1 MKRNTIL
8 KEDYIINL
16 RNYNLKKLQL
26 NYNKMEDIYLEDL
39 CRKCNKQQHIE
50 MLRIVVENC
59 MKFSENKNGVFINYS
74 TLSPENQCLLKEY
87 LQKLSL

>member
-1 MKRNTIL
+1 M
-8 KEDYIINL
+8 
-16 RNYNLKKLQL
+16 
-26 NYNKMEDIYLEDL
+26 DIYLEDL

-50 MLRIVVENC
+50 MLRIVVENG
-59 MKFSENKNGVFINYS
+59 MRFTENKNGVFINYS

>member
-1 MKRNTIL
+1 MVYT
-8 KEDYIINL
+8 INL

-50 MLRIVVENC
+50 MLRIVVENG
-59 MKFSENKNGVFINYS
+59 MRFTENKNGVFINYS
-74 TLSPENQCLLKEY
+74 TLSPEHQSILKEY